1 MRRFSVVV
9 VALAL
14 FGLVR
19 PSFADARGLDVRV
32 LDPGSMAG
40 SVALEFQWHV
50 SSELATLSAMRSDG
64 AAVYVSE
71 FGRLESTDD
80 VSLGQVHPGQ
90 VDSVHVEVGEENP
103 VTFAIT
109 WQGDQASF
117 QLVGT
122 LRRVDGAV
130 ELSRTH
136 RYRITETHDPE
147 RRATTIMQIEPLD
160 PKTAATIFGEDST
173 NVAIPDATG
182 AAGECDPS
190 NFIWAVQR
198 RINVSTAPAA
208 ATADAIA
215 VHVMITHPNMSHLEV
230 AFFEETS
237 NTGFFLWNEG
247 GGVNLNQTFTQSLY
261 GQDLPGIGEDVNGW
275 YQLNTRDCTVG
286 TTGTLTY
293 WSVEVTY
300 TEPNAID
307 LVASSISVDPNTVE
321 PGGDL
326 AVEWQGEVAGSGTV
340 SGSFNAG
347 IYLSGD
353 SSVTTGDVLLASVN
367 VASATT
373 PGDTFGD
380 GAPGRTVTIPGTL
393 TNGTYFVGVIIDSGN
408 TESETNEN
416 NNVVT
421 TSVQVREA
429 SVDLVADSLVAQTS
443 TVAPGAS
450 VPVNWF
456 GRVDAASTGPAP
468 SNYTVGFYL
477 SADMNI
483 NGADLLLDRET
494 VSALNPGDS
503 FGASGKSL
511 VIPVST
517 SAGNWFIG
525 MWVDDTEGVGE
536 SNEGN
541 NVATTPITVTGASG
555 SPDLV
560 PSNCSVSPST
570 VEPGGSVT
578 VQFRASNSGTEAA
591 AASTAGVYLS
601 ADTVFQGGSD
611 QGLATAPVT
620 ALPAGQNGGNQSVA
634 VTVPGGTADGSWH
647 TLVVLDING
656 NVAEGNEGNNVCSA
670 ALTVQSGGA
679 PAATRWLIPAVASVE
694 GAENSDW
701 RSQTTV
707 VNPTAGTRTAT
718 YYYVASGQS
727 WPGTLLRGPVSLAP
741 SQADFLEDP
750 LVTLRPASGLVYV
763 DLDDEGPVVTSRTY
777 NLSPGGATFGQG
789 IPALRLDGD
798 QDPDSYILP
807 MVHSGDGN
815 FRTNLGIVQAS
826 GGTLTVRIDIYAATG
841 VLMASENRSQ
851 DAAWRQINDVFRSF
865 GLGASVVNG
874 GWIRVTKIS
883 AGSGAWTC
891 YASVVDDQT
900 GDPTFVAPIA
910 E

>member
-1 MRRFSVVV
+1 MRRFAVVV
-9 VALAL
+9 LLILVGVVQTGFAETPAVGIAIVESDTTSDLVAVEL
-14 FGLVR
+14 R
-19 PSFADARGLDVRV
+19 
-32 LDPGSMAG
+32 
-40 SVALEFQWHV
+40 WHR
-50 SSELATLSAMRSDG
+50 SSAMASLS
-64 AAVYVSE
+64 VMSE
-71 FGRLESTDD
+71 VGDDIRVAEIGRLASADD
-80 VSLGQVHPGQ
+80 APLGPVHAG
-90 VDSVHVEVGEENP
+90 DSDIFHVEIADGSI
-103 VTFAIT
+103 VTLAVT
-109 WQGDQASF
+109 LLGDDASH
-117 QLVGT
+117 QSVGT
-122 LRRVDGAV
+122 LRRVGATV
-130 ELSRTH
+130 VLGEVH
-136 RYRITETHDPE
+136 EYRITETRDEE
-147 RRATTIMQIEPLD
+147 RPGRVIMQIEPMD
-160 PKTAATIFGEDST
+160 SKTAATLLFEDT
-173 NVAIPDATG
+173 TDVNIPDATG
-182 AAGECDPS
+182 APDECDLGNPS
-190 NFIWAVQR
+190 WGVNRQLTV
-198 RINVSTAPAA
+198 NTAPAG
-208 ATADAIA
+208 AIA
-215 VHVMITHPNMSHLEV
+215 DSVDVRVIITHQDMSDLQMG
-230 AFFEETS
+230 FFEDTS
-237 NTGFFLWNEG
+237 QLGNVLWNRNA
-247 GGVNLNQTFTQSLY
+247 GVNLDQTFSTNR
-261 GQDLPGIGEDVNGW
+261 GVGEEINGW
-275 YQLNTRDCTVG
+275 YRLTVRDCLAVF
-286 TTGTLTY
+286 TGTLNY

-300 TEPNAID
+300 TDPQAID
-307 LVASSISVDPNTVE
+307 LVANSISVDPTTVE

-326 AVEWQGEVAGSGTV
+326 SVEWQGEVAGSGAVT
-340 SGSFNAG
+340 GAFNAG

-367 VASATT
+367 IASATT

-380 GAPGRTVTIPGTL
+380 AAPGRTVTIPGTL
-393 TNGTYFVGVIIDSGN
+393 ANGTYFVGVIVDSAN

-421 TSVQVREA
+421 TTVQIREA

-483 NGADLLLDRET
+483 TGADLLLDRVT
-494 VSALNPGDS
+494 VNALNPGDS

-511 VIPVST
+511 VIPAST
-517 SAGNWFIG
+517 SAGSWFIG
-525 MWVDDTEGVGE
+525 MWVDDTEGIGE

-541 NVATTPITVTGASG
+541 NVASTPITVTGATG